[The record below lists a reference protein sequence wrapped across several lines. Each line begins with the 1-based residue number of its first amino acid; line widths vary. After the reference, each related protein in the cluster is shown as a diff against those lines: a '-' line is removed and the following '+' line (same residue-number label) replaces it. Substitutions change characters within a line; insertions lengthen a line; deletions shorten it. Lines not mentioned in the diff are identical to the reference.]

1 MGAAGWEPLARRRG
15 PLLPEVSRETSVLV
29 LCLAHTVRFGLP
41 CVRKNPT
48 FGNRPP
54 RFPASGK
61 LRPGASPPEIATAAS
76 CDGETRRRIAKSRIF
91 PHMGRRERDG
101 ADASDRCTDRKKGG
115 VWNAIW
121 RITLWRVLPPR
132 FRAVFTRMVRFRG
145 SEGGVG
151 RRGAGRP
158 GETFAIGKAWAR
170 IRNRWARTAHGR
182 RARRPRGAAR
192 SPGRPLVFARILP
205 ETPLP
210 RARDVR
216 QCPGFVDI
224 GWAIACGKWVRSRWR
239 KWQRRRG
246 TAMLR
251 AVSCALSQAASAGAS
266 RARAPSCS

>member
-1 MGAAGWEPLARRRG
+1 MRRAGNVATGAPGTRALPPCHGRGGLGAAGSQAR
-15 PLLPEVSRETSVLV
+15 PLLLPDVSREISVLV
-29 LCLAHTVRFGLP
+29 LCLARNVCFGLP

-48 FGNRPP
+48 FGNRSP
-54 RFPASGK
+54 RITASGK

-91 PHMGRRERDG
+91 PHMERWERD
-101 ADASDRCTDRKKGG
+101 
-115 VWNAIW
+115 
-121 RITLWRVLPPR
+121 
-132 FRAVFTRMVRFRG
+132 
-145 SEGGVG
+145 
-151 RRGAGRP
+151 GAGRP

-182 RARRPRGAAR
+182 RAPRPRGAAR

-251 AVSCALSQAASAGAS
+251 AVSCALSRAASAGAS

>member
-1 MGAAGWEPLARRRG
+1 MERRRAGRAGRVPAPAASGSPACGKIRLLAIGLPGFPQAGNSDLGLRRPRSRRRRPATAKRGGGLPKVRFFRIWGGENATARRFRAMHR
-15 PLLPEVSRETSVLV
+15 LET
-29 LCLAHTVRFGLP
+29 
-41 CVRKNPT
+41 
-48 FGNRPP
+48 
-54 RFPASGK
+54 
-61 LRPGASPPEIATAAS
+61 
-76 CDGETRRRIAKSRIF
+76 
-91 PHMGRRERDG
+91 
-101 ADASDRCTDRKKGG
+101 G

-121 RITLWRVLPPR
+121 RITLWRILPPR
-132 FRAVFTRMVRFRG
+132 FRAVFIRMVCFRG
-145 SEGGVG
+145 SEGGAG
-151 RRGAGRP
+151 RRGERRP
-158 GETFAIGKAWAR
+158 GETLAIGKARAR

-182 RARRPRGAAR
+182 RARRARDAAR

-216 QCPGFVDI
+216 QCPGFVDV

-251 AVSCALSQAASAGAS
+251 AVSCALSRAASAGAS

>member
-1 MGAAGWEPLARRRG
+1 MFHVKHLFWSSVWRILSVSGSLACGKIR
-15 PLLPEVSRETSVLV
+15 LL
-29 LCLAHTVRFGLP
+29 AID
-41 CVRKNPT
+41 
-48 FGNRPP
+48 PP

-61 LRPGASPPEIATAAS
+61 LRPGASPPKIATAAS
-76 CDGETRRRIAKSRIF
+76 CDGETRKRIAKSRIF

-101 ADASDRCTDRKKGG
+101 AGASDRCTDRKRG

-132 FRAVFTRMVRFRG
+132 SRAVFTRMVRFRG
-145 SEGGVG
+145 SEGGAG
-151 RRGAGRP
+151 RRSAGRP

-182 RARRPRGAAR
+182 RARRPRGASR

-251 AVSCALSQAASAGAS
+251 AVSCALLRAASAGAS

>member
-1 MGAAGWEPLARRRG
+1 MRRAGNVAAGAPGTRALQPCHGRGGLGTAGSQAR
-15 PLLPEVSRETSVLV
+15 PLLLPDVSRETSVLV
-29 LCLAHTVRFGLP
+29 LCLARNVCFGLP

-48 FGNRPP
+48 FGNRSPG
-54 RFPASGK
+54 FPQAGNSDLG
-61 LRPGASPPEIATAAS
+61 LRRPKSRRRRPATAKRGGGLPKVGFFRTWG
-76 CDGETRRRIAKSRIF
+76 GENATAQTL
-91 PHMGRRERDG
+91 PT
-101 ADASDRCTDRKKGG
+101 DAPTGNGG

-145 SEGGVG
+145 SEGGMG

-158 GETFAIGKAWAR
+158 
-170 IRNRWARTAHGR
+170 GR

-216 QCPGFVDI
+216 QCPGFVDV

-251 AVSCALSQAASAGAS
+251 AVSCALSRAASAGAS